1 MNILISDKI
10 SKTYHKTEGDIPVL
24 NNVSFTVY
32 KGEMLV
38 LMGPSGSGKSTLLNI
53 LGTLDTDFSGDLTID
68 DILITNSVDLALIRR
83 DKLGFVFQFHH
94 LLPEFTLYE
103 NLLIPTMIS
112 GNNNDSRKEINEM
125 LKLIGLHK
133 RKNHYP
139 NEVSGGERQRIAV
152 MRALVNKPSIIIADE
167 PTGNL
172 DRENSQLLLNLIC
185 DLKAKFGQSFFIA
198 THDHAIANIA
208 NNIYSLKDSNIKK
221 GIK

>member
-1 MNILISDKI
+1 MNILIADKI
-10 SKTYHKTEGDIPVL
+10 SKTYYKTEENISVL
-24 NNVSFTVY
+24 KNVSITVN
-32 KGEMLV
+32 KGEILV

-53 LGTLDTDFSGDLTID
+53 LGTLDTDFTGNLTID
-68 DILITNSVDLALIRR
+68 DILIAKSVDLAAIRR

-94 LLPEFTLYE
+94 LLPEFTIYE

-112 GNNNDSRKEINEM
+112 ENNNDSRKEINEM
-125 LKLIGLHK
+125 LKLIGLNK

-172 DRENSQLLLNLIC
+172 DRENSQLLLKLMV
-185 DLKAKFGQSFFIA
+185 DLKTKYMQTFIIA
-198 THDHAIANIA
+198 THDQSILDISDRVL
-208 NNIYSLKDSNIKK
+208 YLKDGTIRKEM
-221 GIK
+221 